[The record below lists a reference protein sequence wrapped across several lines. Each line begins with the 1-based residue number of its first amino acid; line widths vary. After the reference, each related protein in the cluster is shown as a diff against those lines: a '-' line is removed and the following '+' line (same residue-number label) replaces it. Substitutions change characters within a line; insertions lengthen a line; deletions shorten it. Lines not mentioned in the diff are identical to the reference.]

1 MSQVWSYC
9 PPFVS
14 SKNPNSSTRSLI
26 LLTSARR
33 SVARASWISA
43 CSRSYSARTSC
54 SCNLLALACSVRA
67 RSSARRRRSASS
79 SRRSRSSRLRS
90 LARLAS
96 ISSLRLRNRARAYS
110 TSDTVRSESTSD
122 LDRSNC
128 PHPRTLPSDVRMF
141 LFSGTVYL
149 SPASLLDLGISSRC
163 SGEIRRSSPPF
174 FDLFVSSP
182 TRNVPLE
189 PSQDRTRASSASAR
203 RPLSPPCWAPR
214 RRRKAGQIRTP
225 RTRGGP
231 GG

>member
-1 MSQVWSYC
+1 MAAS
-9 PPFVS
+9 
-14 SKNPNSSTRSLI
+14 NSSTRSLI
-26 LLTSARR
+26 LFTSARR
-33 SVARASWISA
+33 RVARASWSSA
-43 CSRSYSARTSC
+43 SSRSYSDRSSC
-54 SCNLLALACSVRA
+54 SCLLRASARSLRARSFLA

-141 LFSGTVYL
+141 LFSVTVYL

-203 RPLSPPCWAPR
+203 RPRSPPCWAPR